1 MGNKHGHKLDRK
13 GRWCGVLIS
22 PFSIHRIRSCGTVFF
37 LIFFISSSSTV
48 VPISASQQYV
58 ETTNFNEPEVQS
70 LHGYFNDIAKN
81 KVKKELVIDRNIF
94 KAALGLKESLFI
106 NRMFLMFDTGKK
118 HQRSAHNRHHN
129 ACLSCL
135 SVVVCVVARLF
146 YWLVPVL
153 LFV

>member
-13 GRWCGVLIS
+13 GRFSWCLDLS
-22 PFSIHRIRSCGTVFF
+22 LFHPSHPFLWHCFF

-129 ACLSCL
+129 ACLLCL
-135 SVVVCVVARLF
+135 SVVVCVVARLL
-146 YWLVPVL
+146 Y
-153 LFV
+153 